1 MAARPKAAW
10 SSGSRIDKIRVELQV
25 FREGAP
31 ALARI
36 RTISVDGLRHRLA
49 QALVGEPLLQQRFD
63 RALATRD
70 EKLVDA
76 AMDSLRLYPTELR
89 EQVEE
94 ILLTWL
100 FDGPFDV
107 PSDLACLP
115 GEARH

>member
-1 MAARPKAAW
+1 MAPRPRAAW
-10 SSGSRIDKIRVELQV
+10 PSDRRIDKIRVELQA
-25 FREGAP
+25 FHEGAP

-36 RTISVDGLRHRLA
+36 RTVSVDGLRHRLA

-76 AMDSLRLYPTELR
+76 AMDSLRLYPIELR

-100 FDGPFDV
+100 FDGP
-107 PSDLACLP
+107 SDGPGGLAGLP
-115 GEARH
+115 GEARN